1 MTRRL
6 LIASSIYN
14 GVLRL
19 LAVACGAAVLA
30 ACHHDADAPATGSL
44 RRVVV
49 VYMAAQNSLGA
60 LRQHV
65 EDSTEIMAGR
75 RYLHPH
81 DRVLLFIDDE
91 AAPRLY
97 SIDREHDKP
106 QLLRHWTHDACS
118 TDPATLREV
127 LTLAGQAFPAQQY
140 GLVLWSHAD
149 GWLPPTSTDYGGYGS
164 PLATTHRPQSF
175 GIDSGPDG
183 HMSNTGAEMAVDDI
197 ARAVHGAGLHLR
209 YIFMD
214 CCLMQT
220 LETAYALRQVC
231 DYITA
236 SPAPIPS
243 SGANYEHQLRNGLLA
258 DDPTAMARTY
268 LADVQD
274 EAQQTHYG
282 DFGLVISCLRT
293 DRLDALA
300 AALHA
305 ALPHA
310 TLAGHAEA
318 DMTHVLHYLTYS
330 PSYGYRPHSYD
341 ARQALSSLLPAAQQT
356 AVLACLDDAVV
367 WRGATEA
374 CWIGPHDWQF
384 AHIDTAASYYPFVSM
399 FVPQS
404 IYTTQAA
411 RCWYGDLNQAF
422 QSTAWYAA
430 CGFSSTGW

>member
-6 LIASSIYN
+6 LIASSLYN

-118 TDPATLREV
+118 TD
-127 LTLAGQAFPAQQY
+127 
-140 GLVLWSHAD
+140 
-149 GWLPPTSTDYGGYGS
+149 
-164 PLATTHRPQSF
+164 
-175 GIDSGPDG
+175 SGPEG
-183 HMSNTGAEMAVDDI
+183 NMSNTGAEMAVDDI

-236 SPAPIPS
+236 SPAPIPG

-310 TLAGHAEA
+310 TLAGHTEA
-318 DMTHVLHYLTYS
+318 DMTNVLHYLTYS

-341 ARQALSSLLPAAQQT
+341 ARQALSTLLPAAQQT

-384 AHIDTAASYYPFVSM
+384 AHIDTAAGHYAAVSM

>member
-1 MTRRL
+1 M
-6 LIASSIYN
+6 
-14 GVLRL
+14 
-19 LAVACGAAVLA
+19 
-30 ACHHDADAPATGSL
+30 
-44 RRVVV
+44 
-49 VYMAAQNSLGA
+49 
-60 LRQHV
+60 
-65 EDSTEIMAGR
+65 
-75 RYLHPH
+75 
-81 DRVLLFIDDE
+81 
-91 AAPRLY
+91 
-97 SIDREHDKP
+97 
-106 QLLRHWTHDACS
+106 
-118 TDPATLREV
+118 

-164 PLATTHRPQSF
+164 PLATTHRPLSF

-183 HMSNTGAEMAVDDI
+183 HMGNTGAEMAVDDI
-197 ARAVHGAGLHLR
+197 ARAVHRAGLHLR

-236 SPAPIPS
+236 SPAPIPG

-268 LADVQD
+268 LAD

-310 TLAGHAEA
+310 TLAGHTEA
-318 DMTHVLHYLTYS
+318 DMTDVLHYLTYS

-341 ARQALSSLLPAAQQT
+341 ARQALSTLLPAAQQT

-384 AHIDTAASYYPFVSM
+384 AHIDTAAGHYAAVSM

-422 QSTAWYAA
+422 HRMVRRLRLLVHRLVRRRAPRTTPSPPHRRHPVLRRQSRSHGLPPVLYRTACGPTRRHPPSTA
-430 CGFSSTGW
+430 CFPHLPSRLVVTE

>member
-19 LAVACGAAVLA
+19 LAVACCAAVLA

-106 QLLRHWTHDACS
+106 QLLRHWTQDACS

-164 PLATTHRPQSF
+164 PLATTHRPLSF
-175 GIDSGPDG
+175 GIDSGPNG

-236 SPAPIPS
+236 SPAPIPG

-274 EAQQTHYG
+274 
-282 DFGLVISCLRT
+282 
-293 DRLDALA
+293 
-300 AALHA
+300 
-305 ALPHA
+305 
-310 TLAGHAEA
+310 
-318 DMTHVLHYLTYS
+318 
-330 PSYGYRPHSYD
+330 
-341 ARQALSSLLPAAQQT
+341 
-356 AVLACLDDAVV
+356 
-367 WRGATEA
+367 
-374 CWIGPHDWQF
+374 
-384 AHIDTAASYYPFVSM
+384 
-399 FVPQS
+399 
-404 IYTTQAA
+404 
-411 RCWYGDLNQAF
+411 
-422 QSTAWYAA
+422 
-430 CGFSSTGW
+430 